1 MRHREQCAMS
11 KELAGYGMRWVAMMP
26 SIAGTPRSNANWT
39 CASWLSLGAS
49 DIVKIPLSNR
59 YPPQLATCTIAR
71 PQHQAIP
78 SQQKPKT
85 GGSPGSRW
93 SITKQKKKLKKTLDK
108 QKQSLTPHPV
118 SRAVRTEPSF
128 MPGMS
133 SSMRSIYSPTPFGNM
148 VPPPGKIN
156 FSPCFF
162 SQFWLAFTLLIHSY
176 GTFLQPPSTEQ
187 EMACNFS

>member
-1 MRHREQCAMS
+1 MLNKVWFIKTRNSPNSTQGMRHREQCAMS

-49 DIVKIPLSNR
+49 DIVKIPRSNR

-78 SQQKPKT
+78 SQQKPET

-93 SITKQKKKLKKTLDK
+93 SITKQKKKP
-108 QKQSLTPHPV
+108 LTNRSNHLPHTQYPEQFELSHLSCLEWV
-118 SRAVRTEPSF
+118 VPC
-128 MPGMS
+128 GQ
-133 SSMRSIYSPTPFGNM
+133 YTPQLHLETWCLHQGR
-148 VPPPGKIN
+148 
-156 FSPCFF
+156 
-162 SQFWLAFTLLIHSY
+162 
-176 GTFLQPPSTEQ
+176 
-187 EMACNFS
+187 